1 MAALH
6 HDAAA
11 GLHRRR
17 FTSEN
22 ISLLKPVFFVSSS
35 SASFPAKRAR
45 RRNHLRPKILKTLQ
59 NPIIPKLPAN
69 PIIPIENPPQ
79 ETKQQE
85 FEKHEYS
92 ESAEF
97 EEAGELQELEE
108 VKVSPPAGVE
118 IDGGIGVAGKDS
130 ILKYGWWFVGAF
142 VFQTVLAVLF
152 YGLDDTENKREIVN
166 GSSELGAV
174 LDEKGNLKRGL
185 GDVVIGDGNV
195 DVEKLEMERKIEE
208 IRVMAREAREKE
220 RLQSK
225 RNGGDGEDD
234 EDDEGTDG
242 GKHVKSQIEEELDG
256 AMVKLR
262 KKLGSSRLKT
272 PLVGHSSGETKRGG
286 DEVAMGALLY
296 KKKYKFKDFS
306 SDTVEKPKGFVG
318 LDDSRVVGD
327 YVEEGNELF
336 RSGNGDHNG
345 ERQTEVSND
354 DSMVSDAVRV
364 VEEDNKKEV
373 SAVTKSTRNTRSK
386 VTKERGT
393 SRQGKTK
400 GVAKTKV
407 IDGKINV
414 EASQATKSGKASD
427 KLSTGNGTFSGKGF
441 GNAKSAMKSK
451 NDTGHWWFNLPFVLA
466 IFMQR
471 GTGGEGLYTL
481 KSLSSTDEQTSY
493 TVAFEDRVDAA
504 NFCYLLESFFEDLG
518 DFKADVVPLTVKELK
533 EAVKSYSLRAF
544 VVKRGQLQLY
554 AGQPLTDAEMALRAI
569 IEQG

>member
-17 FTSEN
+17 FTSRN

-35 SASFPAKRAR
+35 SASFPAKRAQ

-69 PIIPIENPPQ
+69 PIIPIEIPPQ

-118 IDGGIGVAGKDS
+118 IDGGTGVAGKDS

-174 LDEKGNLKRGL
+174 LDEKGNSKKGL
-185 GDVVIGDGNV
+185 GDVVTGDANV

-262 KKLGSSRLKT
+262 KKLGSSLLKT
-272 PLVGHSSGETKRGG
+272 PLVGHSSGETKR
-286 DEVAMGALLY
+286 
-296 KKKYKFKDFS
+296 
-306 SDTVEKPKGFVG
+306 
-318 LDDSRVVGD
+318 
-327 YVEEGNELF
+327 
-336 RSGNGDHNG
+336 
-345 ERQTEVSND
+345 
-354 DSMVSDAVRV
+354 
-364 VEEDNKKEV
+364 
-373 SAVTKSTRNTRSK
+373 
-386 VTKERGT
+386 
-393 SRQGKTK
+393 
-400 GVAKTKV
+400 
-407 IDGKINV
+407 
-414 EASQATKSGKASD
+414 
-427 KLSTGNGTFSGKGF
+427 
-441 GNAKSAMKSK
+441 
-451 NDTGHWWFNLPFVLA
+451 
-466 IFMQR
+466 
-471 GTGGEGLYTL
+471 
-481 KSLSSTDEQTSY
+481 
-493 TVAFEDRVDAA
+493 
-504 NFCYLLESFFEDLG
+504 
-518 DFKADVVPLTVKELK
+518 
-533 EAVKSYSLRAF
+533 
-544 VVKRGQLQLY
+544 
-554 AGQPLTDAEMALRAI
+554 
-569 IEQG
+569 